1 MLSHRGAQVAYYDPF
16 VPVIRLTREHPHWA
30 GTQSIAWNKAT
41 ISEYDVVLIST
52 AHDAVNYK
60 ELGAW
65 AKCVVDTRN
74 AMKQVQNPTAKVYK
88 A

>member
-1 MLSHRGAQVAYYDPF
+1 VAYYDPF
-16 VPVIRLTREHPHWA
+16 VPVIRPTREHPHWA
-30 GTQSIAWNKAT
+30 GTKSISWNKAA

-52 AHDAVNYK
+52 EHDAVNYK
-60 ELGAW
+60 ELGTW

-74 AMKQVQNPTAKVYK
+74 AMRQVQSPVARVYK